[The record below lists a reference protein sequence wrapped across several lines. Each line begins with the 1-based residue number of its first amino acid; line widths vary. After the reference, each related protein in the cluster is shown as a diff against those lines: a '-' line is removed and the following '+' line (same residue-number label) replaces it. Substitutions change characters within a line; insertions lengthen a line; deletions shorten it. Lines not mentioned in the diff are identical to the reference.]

1 MDTQSGEMGLQSAY
15 GISIPAE
22 PERIRDAREFA
33 DAAAAAFGF
42 GQDARYEIRLAA
54 SEAVTN
60 AIQHGS
66 SSPDD
71 TIKFSVVE
79 EGRVLH
85 FHVVDHG
92 RFMPRIQSDDPL
104 PLRGRGLGFLAHLMD
119 EVCIGKAE
127 PGTIVRFSKRLD
139 DESAGGVN

>member
-1 MDTQSGEMGLQSAY
+1 MECASAY

-42 GQDARYEIRLAA
+42 DEDARYEIRLAA

-71 TIKFSVVE
+71 TIKFSVLE

-92 RFMPRIQSDDPL
+92 RFAPMVESDEPL
-104 PLRGRGLGFLAHLMD
+104 PVRGRGLSFLAHLMD
-119 EVCIGKAE
+119 EVCIGTAD
-127 PGTIVRFSKRLD
+127 PGTVVRFSKRLHD
-139 DESAGGVN
+139 KY

>member
-1 MDTQSGEMGLQSAY
+1 MDSPSAY
-15 GISIPAE
+15 GISLPAE
-22 PERIRDAREFA
+22 PERVRDAREFA

-42 GQDARYEIRLAA
+42 DDDARFDIRLAA

-66 SSPDD
+66 RSPDD
-71 TIKFSVVE
+71 TIKFSVIE

-85 FHVVDHG
+85 FHVVDGG
-92 RFMPRIQSDDPL
+92 RFLPRIDCGDPL
-104 PLRGRGLGFLAHLMD
+104 PDRGRGLTFLARLMD
-119 EVCIGKAE
+119 EVCIGTDE

-139 DESAGGVN
+139 A

>member
-1 MDTQSGEMGLQSAY
+1 MTAPSAY

-42 GQDARYEIRLAA
+42 DETARYEIRLAA

-85 FHVVDHG
+85 FSVVDRG
-92 RFMPRIQSDDPL
+92 RFVPMVDSDDPL
-104 PLRGRGLGFLAHLMD
+104 PARGRGLSFLAHLMD
-119 EVCIGKAE
+119 EVCIGTGA
-127 PGTIVRFSKRLD
+127 PGTVVRFSKRLD
-139 DESAGGVN
+139 D

>member
-1 MDTQSGEMGLQSAY
+1 MDSPTAY
-15 GISIPAE
+15 GISLTAE
-22 PERIRDAREFA
+22 PERVRDAREFA

-42 GQDARYEIRLAA
+42 DDDARFDIRLAA

-71 TIKFSVVE
+71 SIKLSVVE

-85 FHVVDHG
+85 FHVVDG
-92 RFMPRIQSDDPL
+92 GDFLPRIDSGAHFPD
-104 PLRGRGLGFLAHLMD
+104 RGRGLTFLAHLMD
-119 EVCIGKAE
+119 EVCIGTAQ

-139 DESAGGVN
+139 D

>member
-1 MDTQSGEMGLQSAY
+1 MDCASAY

-42 GQDARYEIRLAA
+42 DAEARYEIRLAA

-66 SSPDD
+66 RSPDD

-85 FHVVDHG
+85 FSVVDHG
-92 RFMPRIQSDDPL
+92 RFVPMVGSDDPL
-104 PLRGRGLGFLAHLMD
+104 PMRGRGLSFLAHLMD
-119 EVCIGKAE
+119 EVCIGTAE

-139 DESAGGVN
+139 E

>member
-1 MDTQSGEMGLQSAY
+1 MGALSAY
-15 GISIPAE
+15 GITLPAE
-22 PERIRDAREFA
+22 PERIREAREFA

-42 GQDARYEIRLAA
+42 DDDARYEIRLAA

-66 SSPDD
+66 HSPDD

-79 EGRVLH
+79 EERVLH
-85 FHVVDHG
+85 FHVADHG
-92 RFMPRIQSDDPL
+92 GQAGPGGFTPMVATDEPL
-104 PLRGRGLGFLAHLMD
+104 PERGRGLSFLAHLMD
-119 EVCIGKAE
+119 EVCIRRAE

-139 DESAGGVN
+139 D

>member
-1 MDTQSGEMGLQSAY
+1 MSSSATAY
-15 GISIPAE
+15 GISLAAE
-22 PERIRDAREFA
+22 PSRVRDAREFA

-42 GQDARYEIRLAA
+42 DEDERYAIRLAA

-79 EGRVLH
+79 DEGVLH
-85 FHVVDHG
+85 FHVIDHG
-92 RFMPRIQSDDPL
+92 RFVPWTESAEPL
-104 PLRGRGLGFLAHLMD
+104 PERGRGLSFLAQLMD
-119 EVCIGKAE
+119 EVCIKAGR
-127 PGTIVRFSKRLD
+127 PGTVVRFSKRLAD
-139 DESAGGVN
+139 